1 MRQHAPENRKGRG
14 GLLVQLLK
22 GRARQ
27 PLQILGEM
35 KGRVV
40 GHFGG
45 LWMTRLLSARG
56 GIRYRVDYRIICESP
71 ACSVGLEARK
81 DMEVVEREVSGCY
94 VEDASAHHRII
105 GRLR

>member
-1 MRQHAPENRKGRG
+1 MRQHAPEDRKGRG

-22 GRARQ
+22 GCTRQ

-40 GHFGG
+40 GHLGG
-45 LWMTRLLSARG
+45 LWMTRLLSAREKM
-56 GIRYRVDYRIICESP
+56 YAVLIIASYAKAQP
-71 ACSVGLEARK
+71 AALAWTFKGSKA
-81 DMEVVEREVSGCY
+81 VEREVWSCY

-105 GRLR
+105 GCLR